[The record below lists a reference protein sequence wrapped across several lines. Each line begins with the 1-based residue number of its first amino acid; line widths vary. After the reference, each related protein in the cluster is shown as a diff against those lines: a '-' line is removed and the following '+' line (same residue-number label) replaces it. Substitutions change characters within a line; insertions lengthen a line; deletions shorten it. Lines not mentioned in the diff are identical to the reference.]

1 MKTYEHV
8 NDQASAIPWYSVKMV
23 WLILAIPACTVAGC
37 LFTIYLALANP
48 DYLVKSPQSDSQ
60 GPVIEP

>member
-1 MKTYEHV
+1 MTTYRDA
-8 NDQASAIPWYSVKMV
+8 NSRATTKPWYSVKMV

-48 DYLVKSPQSDSQ
+48 DHLVKSPEADVQSQ
-60 GPVIEP
+60 TQKP